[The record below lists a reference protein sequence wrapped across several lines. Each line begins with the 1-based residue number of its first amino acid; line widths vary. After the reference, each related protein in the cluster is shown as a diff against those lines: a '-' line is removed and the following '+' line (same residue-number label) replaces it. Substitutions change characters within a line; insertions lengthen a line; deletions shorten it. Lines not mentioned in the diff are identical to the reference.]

1 MKKDMQEHYTYT
13 DCDIIEDQA
22 TNKDFTFIIPY
33 FQNSHYISIVRQWID
48 NKIYFLYNDS
58 VYKTER
64 TLIKTSSAHI
74 PYEVFAF
81 LMNSPLWPEG
91 ETVHWIRV
99 PSVTQEEDECGFRTL
114 LHTYLLVM
122 SEYLIYSLIPL
133 NYIGNKK
140 LKSNHAFYKY
150 AEKKLTTLCQQWI
163 KDIMYSK
170 RWKTTDWIKDV
181 LVYKTDSYSSK
192 IKDGNCLIMKCTSQ
206 YKEEAINIVRE
217 ERNAEAAKVEAEKAK
232 QRKLQTLVITQVETE
247 QIEPST
253 EQHSE
258 EQKSVMTQVESEQI
272 EPTIEEHTEKQF
284 DTATTDGSAD
294 KDYESSYE
302 YVSNCSKK
310 SDEDSAGTTMRTN
323 LPEMPKTIAIITE
336 NTRLTRIG
344 DETDE
349 VNNNAVDAV
358 QQNVAKASHEDDLSN
373 VNFIPLVNQPTLPIL
388 PLSNKKPRK

>member
-1 MKKDMQEHYTYT
+1 
-13 DCDIIEDQA
+13 
-22 TNKDFTFIIPY
+22 
-33 FQNSHYISIVRQWID
+33 
-48 NKIYFLYNDS
+48 
-58 VYKTER
+58 
-64 TLIKTSSAHI
+64 
-74 PYEVFAF
+74 
-81 LMNSPLWPEG
+81 
-91 ETVHWIRV
+91 
-99 PSVTQEEDECGFRTL
+99 
-114 LHTYLLVM
+114 
-122 SEYLIYSLIPL
+122 
-133 NYIGNKK
+133 
-140 LKSNHAFYKY
+140 
-150 AEKKLTTLCQQWI
+150 
-163 KDIMYSK
+163 MYSK

-232 QRKLQTLVITQVETE
+232 QRKLQTSVITQVETE

-272 EPTIEEHTEKQF
+272 EPTIEEHTEKQKSVMTQVETEQIKPAVEEHTEEQF

-349 VNNNAVDAV
+349 VNNNAVDAD
-358 QQNVAKASHEDDLSN
+358 QQNVAKASHFTIIE
-373 VNFIPLVNQPTLPIL
+373 QKTKE
-388 PLSNKKPRK
+388 NKHYTTHLN